1 MNSNPEGN
9 RGNSTT
15 GGVPPEVNVTGNVP
29 MILSP
34 IPASQVESASSS
46 ATVSI
51 SGINVEKYI
60 IKDIAKRH
68 LGLAL
73 MELLGVVLERAAE
86 QGKPPEEA
94 KKVSDFIERFG
105 HIADAVLETQ
115 LDYIFGLVP
124 QIRQAVKATSLSSL
138 LILIQILRASYQAG
152 LGPVVTSFFTDETL
166 HSIIVDSIKFIKQE
180 ADAKPN
186 VVKEALKE
194 VKEELKQLVALAES

>member
-1 MNSNPEGN
+1 MTSNLEGN
-9 RGNSTT
+9 KGSSTT

-34 IPASQVESASSS
+34 IPASQVESASGS

-51 SGINVEKYI
+51 SRVNVEKYI

-73 MELLGVVLERAAE
+73 MELLGVTLARAAE

-94 KKVSDFIERFG
+94 KKISDFIERLG
-105 HIADAVLETQ
+105 HIADAILETQ
-115 LDYIFGLVP
+115 LDYIFDIAP
-124 QIRQAVKATSLSSL
+124 QIQQAIEKQDQLAQV
-138 LILIQILRASYQAG
+138 LIKGSQVA
-152 LGPVVTSFFTDETL
+152 LGSITQRLFSDEMFYTF
-166 HSIIVDSIKFIKQE
+166 IVDCIRSIKQE
-180 ADAKPN
+180 ASARPN

>member
-1 MNSNPEGN
+1 MSTNPESNKESSSTGN
-9 RGNSTT
+9 
-15 GGVPPEVNVTGNVP
+15 VPPEVNVTGNVP

-34 IPASQVESASSS
+34 IPASQLESASGS

-51 SGINVEKYI
+51 SGVNVEKYI

-73 MELLGVVLERAAE
+73 MELLGVTLARAAE
-86 QGKPPEEA
+86 QGTPPEEA
-94 KKVSDFIERFG
+94 KKISDFIERLG
-105 HIADAVLETQ
+105 HITDAILETQ

-124 QIRQAVKATSLSSL
+124 QIRQAIETTSLSSL
-138 LILIQILRASYQAG
+138 LIQVLRASYQAG
-152 LGPVVTSFFTDETL
+152 LGPLVTRFFTDETL

-180 ADAKPN
+180 ASAKPN

>member
-1 MNSNPEGN
+1 MSSNPEGN
-9 RGNSTT
+9 KGNSTT
-15 GGVPPEVNVTGNVP
+15 GDVPPEVNVTGNVP

-34 IPASQVESASSS
+34 IPASQVESASGS

-51 SGINVEKYI
+51 SGVNVEKYI

-73 MELLGVVLERAAE
+73 MELLGVTLARAAE

-94 KKVSDFIERFG
+94 KKISDFIERLG

-115 LDYIFGLVP
+115 LDYIFDIAP
-124 QIRQAVKATSLSSL
+124 QIQQAINTASLSSL
-138 LILIQILRASYQAG
+138 SIQVLRASYQAG
-152 LGPVVTSFFTDETL
+152 LGPVVTSFFTDEML

-180 ADAKPN
+180 VSAKPN

-194 VKEELKQLVALAES
+194 VKEELKQLVALVES

>member
-1 MNSNPEGN
+1 MSTNPESNKESSSTGN
-9 RGNSTT
+9 
-15 GGVPPEVNVTGNVP
+15 VPPEVNVTGNVP

-34 IPASQVESASSS
+34 IPASQVESASGS

-51 SGINVEKYI
+51 SGVNVEKYI
-60 IKDIAKRH
+60 IKDIAKKH

-138 LILIQILRASYQAG
+138 LIQILRASYQAG
-152 LGPVVTSFFTDETL
+152 LGPVVTSFFTDEML

-180 ADAKPN
+180 VSAKPN

-194 VKEELKQLVALAES
+194 VKEELKQLVALVES

>member
-1 MNSNPEGN
+1 MTSNLEGN
-9 RGNSTT
+9 KGNSTT

-34 IPASQVESASSS
+34 IPASQVESASGS

-51 SGINVEKYI
+51 SGVNVEKYI

-86 QGKPPEEA
+86 QSKPPLEA
-94 KKVSDFIERFG
+94 KKVSDFIERLG

-115 LDYIFGLVP
+115 LDYIFDIAP
-124 QIRQAVKATSLSSL
+124 QIQQAIDTASLSSL
-138 LILIQILRASYQAG
+138 LRASYQAG
-152 LGPVVTSFFTDETL
+152 LGSVVTSFFTD
-166 HSIIVDSIKFIKQE
+166 
-180 ADAKPN
+180 
-186 VVKEALKE
+186 
-194 VKEELKQLVALAES
+194 

>member
-1 MNSNPEGN
+1 MSSNPEGN
-9 RGNSTT
+9 KGNSTT

-34 IPASQVESASSS
+34 IPASQVESASGS

-51 SGINVEKYI
+51 SGVNVEKYI

-73 MELLGVVLERAAE
+73 MELLGVTLARAAE

-94 KKVSDFIERFG
+94 KKISDFIERLG
-105 HIADAVLETQ
+105 HIADAILETQ
-115 LDYIFGLVP
+115 LNYIFDIAP
-124 QIRQAVKATSLSSL
+124 QIQQAINTASLSSL
-138 LILIQILRASYQAG
+138 LRASYQAG
-152 LGPVVTSFFTDETL
+152 LGSVVTSFFTDEML
-166 HSIIVDSIKFIKQE
+166 HSIIVDNIKFIKQE
-180 ADAKPN
+180 ASAKPN

-194 VKEELKQLVALAES
+194 VKGELKQLVALVES

>member
-1 MNSNPEGN
+1 MSSNPEGN
-9 RGNSTT
+9 KGNSTT
-15 GGVPPEVNVTGNVP
+15 GDVPPEVNVTGNVP

-34 IPASQVESASSS
+34 IPASQVESASGSDT
-46 ATVSI
+46 ASI
-51 SGINVEKYI
+51 GEVNIEKYI

-73 MELLGVVLERAAE
+73 MELLGVTLARAAE

-94 KKVSDFIERFG
+94 KKISDFIERLG

-115 LDYIFGLVP
+115 LDYIFDIAP
-124 QIRQAVKATSLSSL
+124 QIKQAIDTASLSSL
-138 LILIQILRASYQAG
+138 LRASYQAG
-152 LGPVVTSFFTDETL
+152 LGPVVTSFFTDEML
-166 HSIIVDSIKFIKQE
+166 HSIIIDSIKFIKQE
-180 ADAKPN
+180 ASAKPN